1 MGAII
6 SNDSDR
12 NDLLKR
18 SNVKLQA
25 QQITAF
31 SGNAIKWHTWKKKT
45 RAAIGTAGM
54 LRVVDSEIYAQK
66 NRTDNETIFHLLQ
79 VATADG
85 TAAHLVDMYED
96 ERDGRKA
103 YIELVKWY
111 EGDEL
116 TTETAED
123 VREKLE
129 KVTLSTKSH
138 ASQYINEF
146 LQHTKQLKELDE
158 SYTVSKTVSI
168 FLNQITDPDYKDTV
182 EACHIN
188 KYDISGCIE
197 QFRAKERRLGRERG
211 ARRRAPM
218 VLRRGE
224 IIREASEDEELNGD
238 TVVLKDYMNEA
249 GFYSV
254 PREKWQFLSESDRSY
269 VKSHNE
275 KLRKDYQKNNKK
287 DGNNKRHQ
295 RQVNTRRT
303 VTNEEKIAEDDVNPS
318 PTKRRR
324 TVQFQDN
331 DNNDEKVKQSHS
343 ESTGEKIINN
353 KRSVLKFRLKDDKE

>member
-18 SNVKLQA
+18 SSVKLQA
-25 QQITAF
+25 QQIAAF
-31 SGNAIKWHTWKKKT
+31 SGNAIKWHAWKKKT

-54 LRVVDSEIYAQK
+54 LRVIDNEIYAAR
-66 NRTDNETIFHLLQ
+66 NNTDNETIFHLLQ
-79 VATADG
+79 VSTADG

-103 YIELVKWY
+103 YLELVKWY

-129 KVTLSTKSH
+129 KATLSTKSH

-146 LQHTKQLKELDE
+146 LQHTKHLEELDE

-168 FLNQITDPDYKDTV
+168 FLNQITDPDYRDTV

-188 KYDISGCIE
+188 KYGISKCIE
-197 QFRAKERRLGRERG
+197 QVRAKERRLERERG
-211 ARRRAPM
+211 ARRRTPM
-218 VLRRGE
+218 VLRRTE
-224 IIREASEDEELNGD
+224 TKREVSEDEKFED
-238 TVVLKDYMNEA
+238 DAIVLKNYINES
-249 GFYSV
+249 GYYSV
-254 PREKWQFLSESDRSY
+254 PREKWQLLSDSDRSY
-269 VKSHNE
+269 VKSYNG
-275 KLRKDYQKNNKK
+275 KLRKSFQKSNKSNDNIK
-287 DGNNKRHQ
+287 YNQ

-303 VTNEEKIAEDDVNPS
+303 VANEKTADEDINPS

-331 DNNDEKVKQSHS
+331 NDGEEKIEQLNG
-343 ESTGEKIINN
+343 EPTGEKTVNH
-353 KRSVLKFRLKDDKE
+353 KRNVLSFRVKDDKE